1 MLLKSKEKLNKI
13 RDFLL
18 DKDFQKKIFFR
29 IKSKEYI
36 VHAVLKI
43 EKMIENHQSIN
54 ILINN
59 NLIEDSYTILRKFL
73 ETYFF
78 ISVNLVNPSIIP
90 TYLEHEKMLTLK
102 VVGAS
107 LDDVKKYTYGKPDG
121 FLEYGFVQDLVQMNS
136 PGFKFTIKSVADA
149 GGQYQ
154 YYKWYKICSSFVHN
168 NLNQVK
174 MNKESLKEKII
185 VMINQ
190 LVDNLYKLFLS

>member
-1 MLLKSKEKLNKI
+1 MLLKSEEKLNKI

-18 DKDFQKKIFFR
+18 DKNFQKKIFIR

-36 VHAVLKI
+36 VHAILKI

-54 ILINN
+54 ILINH

-136 PGFKFTIKSVADA
+136 PGFKFTIKSVAEA
-149 GGQYQ
+149 GGQIQ
-154 YYKWYKICSSFVHN
+154 YYRWYKVCSNFVHN
-168 NLNQVK
+168 NLNQVA
-174 MNKESLKEKII
+174 MDKESLKNKII

-190 LVDNLYKLFLS
+190 LVNNLYDLFFV

>member
-1 MLLKSKEKLNKI
+1 MLLKSEEKLNKI

-18 DKDFQKKIFFR
+18 DKNFQKKIFIR

-36 VHAVLKI
+36 VHAILKI

-54 ILINN
+54 ILINH

-121 FLEYGFVQDLVQMNS
+121 FLEYGFIQDLVQMNS
-136 PGFKFTIKSVADA
+136 PGFKFTIKSVAES
-149 GGQYQ
+149 GGQIQ
-154 YYKWYKICSSFVHN
+154 YYRWYKVCSNFVHN
-168 NLNQVK
+168 NLNQVA
-174 MNKESLKEKII
+174 MDKESLKDKII

-190 LVDNLYKLFLS
+190 LVNNLYDLFFV